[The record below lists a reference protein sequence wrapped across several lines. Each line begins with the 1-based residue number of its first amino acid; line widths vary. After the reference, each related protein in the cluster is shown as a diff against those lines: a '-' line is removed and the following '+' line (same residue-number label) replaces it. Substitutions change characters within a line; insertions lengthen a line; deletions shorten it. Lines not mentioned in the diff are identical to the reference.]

1 MPREKDVDGRSTKNA
16 RARWMN
22 PATARNRLGCFCDR
36 WMVCNRRTVGPTE
49 SEYLGNEL
57 REKRY
62 RLVDDPLLPAAASD
76 DRIRRRVRRVLRSRN
91 ISPNVNVNGE
101 RSKTT
106 CCHVRRCQCSDVVV
120 FVGWHAHRR
129 GRIFCRCVTGFP
141 VSERQCDRRNESVN
155 NTGVRL
161 TTS

>member
-16 RARWMN
+16 QAQWMN

-36 WMVCNRRTVGPTE
+36 WMFCNRRTVEPTE

-57 REKRY
+57 EGERY

-76 DRIRRRVRRVLRSRN
+76 DRIRGRIRRVLRARN
-91 ISPNVNVNGE
+91 ISPNVDVDSE

-106 CCHVRRCQCSDVVV
+106 CCHVRRRQCGNVVV
-120 FVGWHAHRR
+120 FVCRHTHRR
-129 GRIFCRCVTGFP
+129 GRIFRCCMTGFP
-141 VSERQCDRRNESVN
+141 VSERQCDRRNESIK
-155 NTGVRL
+155 NTGVKL